1 MKKIIKIFYVKNQK
15 GFSLIEM
22 MVVVVILGLI
32 TLGLVTFFTGGTK
45 SWVAGQS
52 QLTAQ
57 RNARQAMDRM
67 VREIREGKNV
77 AIGSDIGSDG
87 DTIVVSIPYFDT
99 PDPND
104 YYEVTYNLSGTTIVR
119 IKGATN
125 LLIDNVLTVTE
136 EDIFEYYDN
145 SEKKYITGDPDPDIN
160 LSNNIS
166 KISKVHINLKV
177 DVDNDENPDITLNTD
192 VNLRNYGLQ

>member
-1 MKKIIKIFYVKNQK
+1 MERIRLKGNKLKNIFLTNKE

-32 TLGLVTFFTGGTK
+32 VLGLVTFFTGGVK

-77 AIGSDIGSDG
+77 ISGSDS
-87 DTIVVSIPYFDT
+87 DTIVVSIPALGSEPTYD
-99 PDPND
+99 
-104 YYEVTYNLSGTTIVR
+104 VTYNLSGTTIVR
-119 IKGATN
+119 IKSATN
-125 LLIDNVLTVTE
+125 LLIDNVLKITG
-136 EDIFEYYDN
+136 EDIFEYYD
-145 SEKKYITGDPDPDIN
+145 SSGIKYDSPDSTTLPK
-160 LSNNIS
+160 IS
-166 KISKVHINLKV
+166 KIHINLKV
-177 DVDNDENPDITLNTD
+177 DVDKDGNSDVTFNTD
-192 VNLRNYGLQ
+192 VNLRNYGLLQ